1 MVLIPV
7 PVEKRKY
14 MPSDSRWII
23 PGSCVQQFPM
33 QKPTSGYLVALSVV
47 DTGKALASVA
57 MPNTRGANMI
67 AKSSR
72 DRGVG
77 LERRVEQAAIEVGVE
92 GASSK

>member
-23 PGSCVQQFPM
+23 PGSCVQQSPM
-33 QKPTSGYLVALSVV
+33 QKPTSGYLVSLSVV

-72 DRGVG
+72 DGGVG